1 MALFPVIERQTML
14 ISSELK
20 IQASKEAED
29 SAKADLE
36 KEQNKTIGSLL
47 NEEEKNTEAT
57 NQERNI

>member
-1 MALFPVIERQTML
+1 ML